1 MFGKKHD
8 ELDQVISGIRAEE
21 IPSAAIENSA
31 QRVWQ
36 RIEASA
42 AGLGSE
48 ARGCAAIRA
57 DVPLLQKAELSPA
70 RRLIVEDHLRECA
83 SCRAYAAGAADPV
96 ATAAHWQIRPARQ
109 ASRWTLGR
117 YGWAATAV
125 VLIAAAGLFVG
136 ERYVAGPAGS
146 RAQVASITGSAYL
159 VSATSENP
167 LKAGDR
173 IEQGQLIRTSGD
185 SHAVLRL
192 IDGSR
197 VEMNERT
204 AFSVS
209 AGFRNT
215 TIHLDQGDIIVQA
228 QHRRSG
234 HLYVLTPDCTV
245 TDTGT
250 IFSIESGTKGSRVG
264 VIEGTVSVAHDG
276 KDSVLL
282 AGQSVATAQS
292 VSTVPVSGQIAWSQN
307 RQQYAALLD
316 EFSRLGHRLEQIPSP
331 APRYQS
337 TILPRVPANTVLYV
351 SVPNLG
357 NTFAQGEQI
366 FQDELNRS
374 PELRQWWGRVTTPQQ
389 DVMLGLGIGEI
400 EKASQY
406 LGDEMV
412 LVSNLDGK
420 NGPVLLAP
428 IKNQGLADF
437 LRGQISMFGVASR
450 GSSKPPLRVVDESSV
465 ASLSPTGRELVALVR
480 PDVLVVGSAAG
491 VSRMNEALAKGPSG
505 FENTDFGKE
514 VLGVYGHG
522 AQVLFAAD
530 LNRIVAH
537 VQEARGSRGVGA
549 PANGNPMLSAMGF
562 GGMKYLIATHGDISG
577 QTENRAVLGFAQERS
592 GLASWLAAPAPMG
605 SLNFV
610 SANATAVASAVT
622 KQPADIFDDL
632 VRLVQAHNGSNVS
645 AELSQEEADIG
656 VDLRNNLAGALGGEV
671 TFAMDG
677 PVLPKPSWKLIAEVN
692 EPSVLQQSI
701 ATLVQLAGQHF
712 IVSGKPVVTLEQ
724 EQSGGRAFYRI
735 ALAQGNGLSEI
746 DYTYANGYL
755 VAGPSRAIVMN
766 ALSTYANGDSLAA
779 SGSFHALL
787 PRDSYANF
795 SALMYWNVGPL
806 VQPLAG
812 QLGAAGQGAL
822 QQLAENAKPAAIC
835 AYGGTN
841 TIEVASTTNLLDFQ
855 PDAMTL
861 MNLLGQGR
869 SGTSHTAKP

>member
-1 MFGKKHD
+1 MFGKKND
-8 ELDQVISGIRAEE
+8 ELDQLISGIRAEE
-21 IPSAAIENSA
+21 IPSAAVEKSA
-31 QRVWQ
+31 QQVWQ
-36 RIEASA
+36 RVEASA
-42 AGLGSE
+42 SVLGNE

-57 DVPLLQKAELSPA
+57 DVPLLQKAGLSPA

-83 SCRAYAAGAADPV
+83 SCRAYAAGATDPA
-96 ATAAHWQIRPARQ
+96 ATAAHWQIRPSRHV
-109 ASRWTLGR
+109 SRWTLGR
-117 YGWAATAV
+117 YGWAAAAV
-125 VLIAAAGLFVG
+125 VLIAAAAVFVG
-136 ERYVAGPAGS
+136 ERYIAGPGGS
-146 RAQVASITGSAYL
+146 RAQVESISGSAYL

-167 LKAGDR
+167 LNAGDK

-228 QHRRSG
+228 PHRGSG
-234 HLYVLTPDCTV
+234 HLYVQTPDCTV

-292 VSTVPVSGQIAWSQN
+292 VSTVPVSGQIGWSQN

-316 EFSRLGHRLEQIPSP
+316 EFSHLGHRLEQIPSP

-337 TILPRVPANTVLYV
+337 TILPRVPTNTVLYV

-374 PELRQWWGRVTTPQQ
+374 SELRQWWGRVTTPQQ
-389 DVMLGLGIGEI
+389 DVMLGLAIGEI

-412 LVSNLDGK
+412 LVGSLDGK
-420 NGPVLLAP
+420 DGPVLLAP

-437 LRGQISMFGVASR
+437 LRGQISMFGGA
-450 GSSKPPLRVVDESSV
+450 SKPSLRVVDESSI
-465 ASLSPTGRELVALVR
+465 ASVSPEGKGLVALVR
-480 PDVLVVGSAAG
+480 PDVLVVGGAAG
-491 VSRMNEALAKGPSG
+491 VSRMNASLAKGPSG

-522 AQVLFAAD
+522 AQVLFAAN

-537 VQEARGSRGVGA
+537 VQQPHGSRERSA
-549 PANGNPMLSAMGF
+549 PGNENAVLSAMGF

-577 QTENRAVLGFAQERS
+577 QTENRAVLGFAEQRT

-610 SANATAVASAVT
+610 SPNATAVASAVT

-632 VRLVQAHNGSNVS
+632 VRLVQAHNQSNVG
-645 AELSQEEADIG
+645 AELSEEEANIG

-712 IVSGKPVVTLEQ
+712 VVSGKPVVTVEQ
-724 EQSGGRAFYRI
+724 EQSAGRTFYRI
-735 ALAQGNGLSEI
+735 VFAQGNGPSEI

-766 ALSTYANGDSLAA
+766 ALSTYASGDSLAA
-779 SGSFHALL
+779 SGAFHALL

-806 VQPLAG
+806 VQPLAAQFG
-812 QLGAAGQGAL
+812 SAGQGTL

-861 MNLLGQGR
+861 LNLLGQGR
-869 SGTSHTAKP
+869 GGTSHAVQP